1 MRRAIYPG
9 SFDPVTLGHL
19 NIIKRAAAIF
29 DELVVCVMVNARKQ
43 GTGLFAPEERVEPTR
58 KVTAGLPNV
67 TAEWSDE
74 LLAAYAKRKKSRVL
88 VKGLRAVSD
97 YEAEIQMAMINSKLY
112 PRLDTVFL
120 YTSPKYAYLSSTVVK
135 EMAHYGADLSD
146 FVPREI
152 IGDVMGKVRERTGG
166 SILAVGGDTKESE
179 EN

>member
-19 NIIKRAAAIF
+19 NIIKRAAAMF
-29 DELVVCVMVNARKQ
+29 DEVIVAVMVNSRKQ
-43 GTGLFAPEERVEPTR
+43 GSGLFTPEERVELIR
-58 KVTAGLPNV
+58 KVTCNIPNV
-67 TAEWSDE
+67 VTEWSDE
-74 LLAAYAKRKKSRVL
+74 LLATYARNKRSKVL

-97 YEAEIQMAMINSKLY
+97 YESEIQMAMINSKLY
-112 PRLDTVFL
+112 PKLDTIFL

-152 IGDVMGKVRERTGG
+152 IDDVNRKVQERIALSGTKFGG
-166 SILAVGGDTKESE
+166 
-179 EN
+179 NR